1 MRTGI
6 VLTVMGLFVVSLL
19 GVAPGQ
25 GAQPGAKPPE
35 SPLPS
40 GQQMPVMPGMQNMMS
55 AMQQMMQACLQVM
68 GPMMT
73 MMAPAP
79 PTQPPR
85 AQ

>member
-19 GVAPGQ
+19 GVALGQ
-25 GAQPGAKPPE
+25 GTQPGAKPPE
-35 SPLPS
+35 SPMPS
-40 GQQMPVMPGMQNMMS
+40 GQQMPMMPGMQSMMP
-55 AMQQMMQACLQVM
+55 AMPQMMQACMQMM
-68 GPMMT
+68 GQMMA

-79 PTQPPR
+79 QTPPPT